1 MSTVGYLLCQYL
13 YATSQG
19 MMESYTMKMRDEK
32 GKHKHRLGETLR
44 CLHCISREDDMTSVN
59 AGRAYVWG

>member
-19 MMESYTMKMRDEK
+19 MMASYTMKMRDEK
-32 GKHKHRLGETLR
+32 GKHKHRLSETLR
-44 CLHCISREDDMTSVN
+44 CLRCISREDDMTLVN
-59 AGRAYVWG
+59 VGRAYVWG